1 MNLCIIGS
9 GISGLSA
16 ALYLTQESGVSI
28 DVFEKEKVP
37 GGRANVT
44 AEGEHCPRLFLTD
57 YDRLFQALRQ
67 LSGPEGDSIYD
78 ELHPLKRFFFSETRG
93 WVELSHLYGFFA
105 REIPLR
111 DRFRT
116 ALARRRPPLVA
127 AEVGPN
133 ANVFGSRQN
142 VSFRT
147 ILKLGRNL
155 LKSRSALALKGPTDR
170 FLIEPWIRHLK
181 GQGVRFELD
190 TQVLSL
196 AADEGGVT
204 IETKGGARRFDAVLV
219 TAFLPDAIALL
230 DASGIEH
237 SLRQLD
243 HIHCACLTIGLNE
256 AEPILER
263 EGPGIYCRE
272 GINILVQTSADRCVA
287 LCTNSAS
294 TDPDW
299 VVERVRALLGLR
311 YPIIDVKC
319 RDNQALNEA
328 VYWADYVKR
337 DEIVLGSLPRVHFAG
352 TYIDNSYPLD
362 SGEGAARSAWDAA
375 QMIRQELDAGSDAAE
390 PQLTEA

>member
-1 MNLCIIGS
+1 VKLGIIGS

-16 ALYLTQESGVSI
+16 ALYLTRESGVSVE
-28 DVFEKEKVP
+28 VFEKGRVA

-44 AEGEHCPRLFLTD
+44 PEGEHCPRLFLTD

-67 LSGPEGDSIYD
+67 LSGPEGGSVYD
-78 ELHPLKRFFFSETRG
+78 ELRPLKRFFFSETRG
-93 WVELSHLYGFFA
+93 WIELSHLYGVLA

-111 DRFRT
+111 DRLRA
-116 ALARRRPPLVA
+116 ALARSRPPLIA

-133 ANVFGSRQN
+133 ANVFGSRKN

-170 FLIEPWIRHLK
+170 FLIEPWVRHLK
-181 GQGVRFELD
+181 GQGVRFHLD
-190 TQVLSL
+190 TPVLSL
-196 AADEGGVT
+196 AVDEDGVT
-204 IETKGGARRFDAVLV
+204 IETPNGARRFDAVLV
-219 TAFLPDAIALL
+219 TAFLPDAVALL

-237 SLRQLD
+237 SLRQFD
-243 HIHCACLTIGLNE
+243 HIHCACFTIGLNE
-256 AEPILER
+256 AEPILKR

-272 GINILVQTSADRCVA
+272 GINILVQTSSDRCVA

-294 TDPDW
+294 TDRDW
-299 VVERVRALLGLR
+299 VVERVQALLELR
-311 YPIIDVKC
+311 YPIVDVKC

-337 DEIVLGSLPRVHFAG
+337 DEIARGSLPRVHFAG

-362 SGEGAARSAWDAA
+362 SGEGAARSAWDAV
-375 QMIRQELDAGSDAAE
+375 QMIRQELDTGPDAAE
-390 PQLTEA
+390 PQLAEA